1 MKRSAL
7 VACFSFVAFTVVS
20 LVTGCSKPAATE
32 TPAQN
37 SSKTS
42 ATVTSPDTQAA
53 SKAAADFVDALVKGD
68 SERANSLFTPQAV
81 QQAVTSGKKF
91 DPPGWPNTTYRM
103 GEVRT
108 PAVDR
113 AFVHCFLVVNNSGT
127 PHDEEMC
134 CLMRLVDNTWRVS
147 GIAYWDS
154 KNPGTLQDFE
164 TGQSIPIPR
173 NTPGGNTVG
182 QPGTAQP
189 GQTVPPRM
197 AQEPAAT
204 SPY

>member
-1 MKRSAL
+1 MKCSTL
-7 VACFSFVAFTVVS
+7 VARTSLLAFTAAPF
-20 LVTGCSKPAATE
+20 LTGCSKPAATE
-32 TPAQN
+32 TPAAK
-37 SSKTS
+37 STS
-42 ATVTSPDTQAA
+42 ATPATSPDTQAA
-53 SKAAADFVDALVKGD
+53 TKAAADFVDALIKGD
-68 SERANSLFTPQAV
+68 SERANALFTPQAV
-81 QQAVTSGKKF
+81 QQAAKTGKNF
-91 DPPGWPNTTYRM
+91 DPTGWPNTTYRM

-127 PHDEEMC
+127 PHEEELC

-147 GIAYWDS
+147 GIAYWDA

-164 TGQSIPIPR
+164 TGQQIPIPR

-182 QPGTAQP
+182 QPGTPQP
-189 GQTVPPRM
+189 GQTLPQRM